1 MAGSGAAG
9 FVQVAGRSEFWFRP
23 TFTVWPWA
31 GHFHILGLS
40 VPISSRGFRGLRA
53 EWAMPSCQPRGRLVK
68 AQPSPRAA
76 EGRRGVMWGDGPFP
90 FDTSQLF
97 EGRGRS
103 STCPMCMVAP
113 VLTALWTECFPDMD
127 GGHRYWEPKT
137 DAGGLEGEIHDA
149 STSRHQA
156 SWPKGAG
163 RVTSHSP

>member
-1 MAGSGAAG
+1 MFRSLGGPSSG
-9 FVQVAGRSEFWFRP
+9 FVPLLLCGLGLVTSTFWASVSPSVHGGSEASTPNGLCQVASH
-23 TFTVWPWA
+23 A
-31 GHFHILGLS
+31 A
-40 VPISSRGFRGLRA
+40 SRLIN
-53 EWAMPSCQPRGRLVK
+53 

-97 EGRGRS
+97 EGQGRS

-137 DAGGLEGEIHDA
+137 DAGGLEGEIHDT
-149 STSRHQA
+149 STSHHQA